1 MASLAD
7 ELLAEL
13 EPEGAA
19 PLQEGAVESE
29 EMVQEPINVG
39 GDDAQAEEA
48 LEMDQDALDAVDV
61 DAEHVASA
69 RTLSRILGNPASDEL
84 LASIKHYMALPL
96 PPVAGALESSPEYAL
111 IVRANN
117 TAVEVDNELLV
128 VHKFIR
134 ERFAPR
140 FPELET
146 LVHSPWDFVKVVEAL
161 GNDTD
166 LTKGLLDG
174 IIPHGTV
181 VVISMTA
188 STTAGRPLAHD
199 EWERVA
205 DACKMVHELDAVRRS
220 VLEYVES
227 RMTLLAPNM
236 SALVGTRVA
245 TKLLGAAGGLTALAK
260 IPACNLHLLG
270 AARKHSGGLST
281 IHGASTRYSGF
292 LAQARLVADTPEDYR
307 TQALRM
313 IAGKATLAARMDAS
327 GGASAR
333 SGDYGRALYAEVEK
347 KIEKLLE
354 PPPAKLIKAL
364 PVPTEGGR
372 KQRRGG
378 RRARKFRE
386 LYGQTELGKMANRV
400 EFGKAEEEASAFDET
415 MGLGMV
421 NTKASG
427 RIRAVT
433 ADAKSKAR
441 MSKANKERLAT
452 LNRPLSLPSVPS
464 SSTSGI
470 QSSLSFTPVQG
481 IELVDPSRQR
491 KVAEANA
498 KWFSEGQFS
507 LVPGVGSGSKIPGLG
522 GGMPPPPPPTGHAPA
537 SAPASR
543 LPGSSSRRT

>member
-7 ELLAEL
+7 ELLSEL
-13 EPEGAA
+13 EPEQGHAEEQEATESAPAAA
-19 PLQEGAVESE
+19 PANAPPENDSST
-29 EMVQEPINVG
+29 I
-39 GDDAQAEEA
+39 
-48 LEMDQDALDAVDV
+48 EMDQDDLDAVDV
-61 DAEHVASA
+61 GADHVSSA
-69 RTLSRILGNPASDEL
+69 RSLSRILGNPSTNEF
-84 LASIKHYMALPL
+84 LASIAHYLELPP
-96 PPVAGALESSPEYAL
+96 PPVAGAIESSPEYAL
-111 IVRANN
+111 IGRASNI
-117 TAVEVDNELLV
+117 AVEVDNELLV

-146 LVHSPWDFVKVVEAL
+146 LVLNPWDFVRVVQAL

-166 LTKGLLDG
+166 LTKASLDG

-188 STTAGRPLAHD
+188 STTTGRPLSQA
-199 EWERVA
+199 EWDRVQ
-205 DACKMVHELDAVRRS
+205 DACNMTHELDGVRRAA
-220 VLEYVES
+220 LEYVES
-227 RMTLLAPNM
+227 RMSMLAPNM

-245 TKLLGAAGGLTALAK
+245 TKLLGAAGGLSALAK
-260 IPACNLHLLG
+260 IPSCNLHLLG
-270 AARKHSGGLST
+270 AARKHSGGWST
-281 IHGASTRYSGF
+281 VHGASTRYSGF
-292 LAQARLVADTPEDYR
+292 LAQAQLVADTPEDYR

-364 PVPTEGGR
+364 PVPSEGGR

-378 RRARKFRE
+378 RRCVFADSARKFRE
-386 LYGQTELGKMANRV
+386 MYGQTELGKMANRV
-400 EFGKAEEEASAFDET
+400 EFGKAEEEAEAFDET

-433 ADAKSKAR
+433 ADAKSKGAYLLTAR

-452 LNRPLSLPSVPS
+452 LNRPLSLASVPN
-464 SSTSGI
+464 SSTSGT

-481 IELVDPSRQR
+481 EYVC
-491 KVAEANA
+491 
-498 KWFSEGQFS
+498 
-507 LVPGVGSGSKIPGLG
+507 
-522 GGMPPPPPPTGHAPA
+522 
-537 SAPASR
+537 
-543 LPGSSSRRT
+543 